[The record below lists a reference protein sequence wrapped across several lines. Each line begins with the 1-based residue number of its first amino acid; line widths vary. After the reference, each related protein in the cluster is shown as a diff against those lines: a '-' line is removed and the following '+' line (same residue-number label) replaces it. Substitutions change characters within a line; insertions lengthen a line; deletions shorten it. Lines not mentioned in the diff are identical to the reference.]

1 MKTKFKIPIINA
13 SKIALKSFLIV
24 FIFGSLMVYK
34 RTSLDKSIEELEYQ
48 VTLSK
53 DFDDNKNDENEHQP
67 NNNRS
72 KFDHLKNLKYLI
84 NATCHIAQQ
93 ENSAAIKALED
104 DNKRNLD
111 NVKGL
116 KSAKMQNTFLN
127 Q

>member
-53 DFDDNKNDENEHQP
+53 DFDDNNKNDENVHQP

-72 KFDHLKNLKYLI
+72 KFDHLKNLK
-84 NATCHIAQQ
+84 
-93 ENSAAIKALED
+93 
-104 DNKRNLD
+104 
-111 NVKGL
+111 
-116 KSAKMQNTFLN
+116 
-127 Q
+127 

>member
-34 RTSLDKSIEELEYQ
+34 RTNLDKSIEELEYQ

-53 DFDDNKNDENEHQP
+53 DFDDNNKNDKNEHQP

-72 KFDHLKNLKYLI
+72 KFDHLKNLK
-84 NATCHIAQQ
+84 
-93 ENSAAIKALED
+93 
-104 DNKRNLD
+104 
-111 NVKGL
+111 
-116 KSAKMQNTFLN
+116 
-127 Q
+127 